1 MQIQQLQKNNKKLK
15 NISKM
20 RKFVGFFECFDGN
33 TQDPTFSDM
42 HFARNKNNTTRQP
55 KPDCRIFVK
64 PAQYAVSGRSRIW
77 EFGWSEPARVLF
89 PPVRFAD

>member
-1 MQIQQLQKNNKKLK
+1 
-15 NISKM
+15 M
-20 RKFVGFFECFDGN
+20 RKFVVFFDCFDGN

-55 KPDCRIFVK
+55 KTDRRVFVK